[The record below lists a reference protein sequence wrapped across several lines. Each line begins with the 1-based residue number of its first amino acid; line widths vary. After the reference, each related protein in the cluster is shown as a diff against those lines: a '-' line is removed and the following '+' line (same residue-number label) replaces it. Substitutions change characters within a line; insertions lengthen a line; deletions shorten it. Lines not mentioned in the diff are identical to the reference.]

1 MALLI
6 LISSDI
12 DHGFHEIK
20 GMQKTKALSKIA
32 ELQSFIH
39 CITSKINR
47 RIK

>member
-12 DHGFHEIK
+12 HHGFDETK
-20 GMQKTKALSKIA
+20 GMQKTKALSKVA
-32 ELQSFIH
+32 ELQFFIH